1 MPRTTAQG
9 APPASMRDRQRHREE
24 LIEIA
29 RHIFAEKGFDGAT
42 LQDVADQFGVL
53 KGSCSTTSTRSN
65 LNAVR

>member
-1 MPRTTAQG
+1 
-9 APPASMRDRQRHREE
+9 MRDRQRHREE